1 MKPRLVIVTL
11 VIVALAIPALML
23 AQQNSNAEKEVRAA
37 LTQSEEAI
45 RKGGT
50 EAAVTYD
57 KLLTDDF
64 VRINPD
70 GVALSKTDIQDG
82 YRSGKT
88 KFDLLED
95 SDVKIRIYGHTAV
108 VTGVTTEKG
117 IRLGASF
124 SDKARFS
131 RIFVKRDGNWKCV
144 LYQSTAIKQ

>member
-1 MKPRLVIVTL
+1 MKPRFVTAILLVL
-11 VIVALAIPALML
+11 ALAVPSSML
-23 AQQNSNAEKEVRAA
+23 AQQNSKAEKEVRAA
-37 LTQSEEAI
+37 LTQHEEAI

-124 SDKARFS
+124 SDKARWT
-131 RIFVKRDGNWKCV
+131 RVFVKQNGIWQCV